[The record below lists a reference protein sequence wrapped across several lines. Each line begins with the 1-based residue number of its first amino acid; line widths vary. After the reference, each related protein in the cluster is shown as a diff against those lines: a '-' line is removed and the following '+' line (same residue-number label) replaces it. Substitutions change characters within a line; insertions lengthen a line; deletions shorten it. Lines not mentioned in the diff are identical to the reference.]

1 MSGINSSSNWTIYIL
16 KLELGKYYV
25 GKTTNITD
33 RIEDHYS
40 GNGSEWTKK
49 YKLIAIMELH
59 HNCDNYDEDKYT
71 FKMIEKYG
79 IDNVRGGTFTKI
91 NLTNDHKKMIM
102 ERIYSAQDRC
112 RSCGQLGNFI
122 NQCTAIVEAH
132 CNQEYKNQEEVIINQ
147 QPEKVDLES
156 RIIQLEKSRIQLEK
170 SRIQLEQRH
179 TQLEKDILKLKKI
192 NIEKCG
198 AEISIINGVRS
209 MIDENEIMWFD
220 WQSFRKAVNEHF
232 RLGNQWLQHIQT
244 LNIKK
249 KDVPIYDKQRG
260 KIGGRVGMISEEDI
274 IKIVCSI
281 PNLEIADVEIFLLKL
296 GVYDKIFEY

>member
-1 MSGINSSSNWTIYIL
+1 MSSINSSPNWTIYIL

-25 GKTTNITD
+25 GKTNNITD

-40 GNGSEWTKK
+40 SNGSAWTRK
-49 YKLIAIMELH
+49 YKPIAIMELH
-59 HNCDNYDEDKYT
+59 HNCDSYDEDKYT

-91 NLTNDHKKMIM
+91 NLTDEETKMIM

-112 RSCGQLGNFI
+112 RSCGQLGHFI
-122 NQCTAIVEAH
+122 TKCTAIVETH
-132 CNQEYKNQEEVIINQ
+132 CNQEYKNQEKVIINQ

-156 RIIQLEKSRIQLEK
+156 RIIQLEKS
-170 SRIQLEQRH
+170 H
-179 TQLEKDILKLKKI
+179 TQLEKDIIKLKKI

-198 AEISIINGVRS
+198 AEINIINGVRS

-220 WQSFRKAVNEHF
+220 WQSFRKVVNSHF
-232 RLGNQWLQHIQT
+232 RLRDEWLQHIRT

-249 KDVPIYDKQRG
+249 KDVPIYDKHRG
-260 KIGGRVGMISEEDI
+260 KIGGTVSMMSEEDI
-274 IKIVCSI
+274 IKIVYSI
-281 PNLEIADVEIFLLKL
+281 PNLEIADVEIFLSKL
-296 GVYDKIFEY
+296 GVHDKIFLATNYENIL